1 MPTKYAP
8 NNVAHTPNGRSCS
21 IRRAEPCG
29 VTVRNALTISGMAAN
44 KSNYT
49 HIEIRCGGLVV
60 QLGTETEYPDLVD
73 DLANRAVNVFKE
85 TMAHAK
91 ENGIDVSDMRLITSD
106 YGDDEEEE

>member
-1 MPTKYAP
+1 MQLFNPP
-8 NNVAHTPNGRSCS
+8 
-21 IRRAEPCG
+21 RRQCG
-29 VTVRNALTISGMAAN
+29 AIACNTFTITGMSS

-60 QLGTETEYPDLVD
+60 QFGTETEYPDMVD
-73 DLANRAVNVFKE
+73 DLANRALNVFKDS
-85 TMAHAK
+85 MAHAK

>member
-1 MPTKYAP
+1 VAARRIEQLRVFTCAP
-8 NNVAHTPNGRSCS
+8 
-21 IRRAEPCG
+21 IG
-29 VTVRNALTISGMAAN
+29 VTVRNALTMRGMTI

-60 QLGTETEYPDLVD
+60 QFGTETEYPDLVD
-73 DLANRAVNVFKE
+73 DLANRALNVFKD

>member
-1 MPTKYAP
+1 M
-8 NNVAHTPNGRSCS
+8 S
-21 IRRAEPCG
+21 
-29 VTVRNALTISGMAAN
+29 

-73 DLANRAVNVFKE
+73 DLANRAVSVFKE

>member
-1 MPTKYAP
+1 VAARRIEQLRVFLCAP
-8 NNVAHTPNGRSCS
+8 
-21 IRRAEPCG
+21 IG
-29 VTVRNALTISGMAAN
+29 VTVRNAITICGMAT

-60 QLGTETEYPDLVD
+60 QFGTETEYPDLVD
-73 DLANRAVNVFKE
+73 DLANRALNVFKE